1 MAFKMSRGIFH
12 YLLGDYPL
20 LPLIFVFC
28 FVPHSSSLP
37 WHKTA
42 KRRSHWDA
50 RLSSVSV
57 VFMSVPR
64 KTLSVIQALLY
75 SFFFCPL
82 IAGGC
87 DGFLS
92 CFSGWFVSSGRGSND
107 LVDVG
112 EETQIYA
119 QAHNCMLRCPTLI

>member
-12 YLLGDYPL
+12 YLLVDYPL

-28 FVPHSSSLP
+28 FVPHSSSPP

-75 SFFFCPL
+75 SFFFCRL

-92 CFSGWFVSSGRGSND
+92 CFSGWFVSSGRGYRRFGRRGRGNTD
-107 LVDVG
+107 LC
-112 EETQIYA
+112 T
-119 QAHNCMLRCPTLI
+119 HNCMLRCPILI